1 MKKINISILIAN
13 YNGEKYLDR
22 CLKSCI
28 NQKTE
33 KNYEIIFIDDSSS
46 DNSLEI
52 VKKYKKKI
60 RIIKTKKIKNVS
72 IFNTYY
78 QLNTYFIGY
87 KKAKGNIICFLDSD
101 DYFKKNKLS
110 KIESNFSKNKK
121 LEFIFDSPILINS
134 KGRVKNIT
142 NKYGFRD
149 KKWPKFPPQSCISIK
164 RNVIENNI
172 KKLFQKKFHLTTL
185 DFRIASLADINRK
198 KTLFLND
205 ELTFYFQH
213 TGNETNKNFK
223 KFNVNWFKRR
233 LEAYKYYKN
242 MNNKKFTTFDYIFT
256 ATLTFSLEHICFY
269 MNKIKQYL
277 SKIMLR

>member
-1 MKKINISILIAN
+1 MKNINISILIAN

-22 CLKSCI
+22 CLNSCI
-28 NQKTE
+28 NQQTK

-46 DNSLEI
+46 DNSLDI

-60 RIIKTKKIKNVS
+60 KIIKTKKVKNIS
-72 IFNTYY
+72 RFNTYY
-78 QLNTYFIGY
+78 QLNTYFTGY

-110 KIESNFSKNKK
+110 KIELNFSKNKK
-121 LEFIFDSPILINS
+121 LEFIFDSPIYINS
-134 KGRVKNIT
+134 NGRIKNIT
-142 NKYGFRD
+142 DKYGFRN

-164 RNVIENNI
+164 RNVIENNTI
-172 KKLFQKKFHLTTL
+172 KLFQKKFHLTTL
-185 DFRIASLADINRK
+185 DFRIASLADINRE

-205 ELTFYFQH
+205 QLTFYFQH
-213 TGNETNKNFK
+213 IGNETNKNFK
-223 KFNVNWFKRR
+223 RFNLNWFQRR
-233 LEAYKYYKN
+233 LEAFKYYKII
-242 MNNKKFTTFDYIFT
+242 NNKKFSTFDYLLT
-256 ATLTFSLEHICFY
+256 ATLTFFLEYLCFC